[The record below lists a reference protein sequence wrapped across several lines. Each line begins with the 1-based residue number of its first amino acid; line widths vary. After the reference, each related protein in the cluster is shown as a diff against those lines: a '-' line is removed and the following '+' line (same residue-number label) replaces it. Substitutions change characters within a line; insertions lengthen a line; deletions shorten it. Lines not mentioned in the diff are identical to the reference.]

1 MNDQIVSQFVEIR
14 NPQGL
19 HARPANL
26 FVRKASEFASQ
37 IELIKD
43 GERVD
48 GKSILSVLTL
58 VAEQGTRLVIEAKGP
73 DAADAVRV
81 LSELVDKGFDEDLS
95 PSPSESGGK
104 NNEIQNS

>member
-1 MNDQIVSQFVEIR
+1 MNDQVASQIVEIR

-26 FVRKASEFASQ
+26 LVRKASEYDAQ
-37 IELIKD
+37 IEIVKD

-58 VAEQGTRLVIEAKGP
+58 AAGQGTQLAIEAKGP
-73 DAADAVRV
+73 DAVAAVQAISELIDRGFEDITSPGAADA
-81 LSELVDKGFDEDLS
+81 S
-95 PSPSESGGK
+95 
-104 NNEIQNS
+104 